1 MSKVF
6 CPIPWNSLSI
16 LPDGRLRLCC
26 HTNEDH
32 LLRTS
37 DGIDIKLD
45 DIWKVEDIDTNQ
57 FLKYVRGEFSKG
69 NSIPACAPCLKSEYI
84 GHKSIR
90 NELNEQFHQVS
101 KDSKFKLEF
110 LDISFGNSCNM
121 QCPMCSPNYSSLWAG
136 LTDKDSITRSH
147 EKNFWNSTFFSEQR
161 SHLKSI
167 LIQGGEPFMAKE
179 HKPFLNT
186 LITAGV
192 AKNIKLDYITNFSIP
207 ISKDQIKLWK
217 EFKFVN
223 IFVSLEGVG
232 NIYNYT
238 RPPFTW
244 EKISNNLKI
253 IHELVKTEDL
263 NINFNFKSL
272 IQIYNLEGLLDL
284 IEFTNSFK
292 SDKVESFPEFN
303 ILTYPLHL
311 KVDQLKKVKK
321 DKNINQILD
330 HIASLK
336 KNYTGKSL
344 QNYHQL
350 KSILEAELKKD
361 QGDLDINFWRN
372 TKYFDIK
379 YSASFKDIISCEQ
392 YEYLKNKIR

>member
-6 CPIPWNSLSI
+6 CPLAWNSLSI

-32 LLRTS
+32 LLKS
-37 DGIDIKLD
+37 LDGRDIKLD
-45 DIWKVEDIDTNQ
+45 DILKVEDLDTNL
-57 FLKYVRGEFSKG
+57 FLKNVRREFSNG
-69 NSIPACAPCLKSEYI
+69 NSIPACAPCLDSENI

-110 LDISFGNSCNM
+110 LDVSFGNTCNM

-136 LTDKDSITRSH
+136 ITDKARITKSH
-147 EKNFWNSTFFSEQR
+147 NKNFWNSQFFIEQQN
-161 SHLKSI
+161 HLKSI

-179 HKPFLNT
+179 HKPFLHT
-186 LITAGV
+186 LIKAGV
-192 AKNIKLDYITNFSIP
+192 AKNIKLDYITNFTIP
-207 ISKDQIKLWK
+207 ISNEQIALWK

-223 IFVSLEGVG
+223 IFVSIEGVG

-238 RPPFTW
+238 RPPFKW
-244 EKISNNLKI
+244 EKIKNNLQK
-253 IHELVKTEDL
+253 IHELINTEDL

-272 IQIYNLEGLLDL
+272 IQLYNLEGLLDL
-284 IEFTNSFK
+284 IDFTNSFK
-292 SDKVESFPEFN
+292 SDKVEAFPEFN

-311 KVDQLKKVKK
+311 RIDQLNKVKK
-321 DKNINQILD
+321 DQVIREILD
-330 HIASLK
+330 NITSLK
-336 KNYTGKSL
+336 NNYSGKSL

-350 KSILEAELKKD
+350 QSILESELNKE
-361 QGDLDINFWRN
+361 QGELDINFWRH

-379 YSASFKDIISCEQ
+379 YSTSFKDIISYDQ
-392 YEYLKNKIR
+392 YEYLKKNIK